1 VDRPLLRRLSR
12 RRAGGLLLIASLI
25 AVPACVV
32 AAAVR
37 DEIPS
42 APRAEGLTIA
52 ATPDAALLEAPT
64 GFDPYIYRPTGELAD
79 PINVIF
85 LHTDAATAAAAVE
98 RVLGWRPVVASGMTF
113 KQRSG
118 TRPTYRQLAA
128 DLGPGSRYH
137 MRIQAVPITDT
148 QTFVLASVHRDE
160 TAPCGHV
167 GRGFDEMRDLVAA
180 RFTEAGFPARIEDL
194 GNTTPGRHC
203 DGSYVGGDG
212 KAVLIDLSSLPRT
225 DTIATRSRISGAE

>member
-1 VDRPLLRRLSR
+1 MNRPMLRRVPR
-12 RRAGGLLLIASLI
+12 RRLGGVLLIASLV
-25 AVPACVV
+25 AVPACVF
-32 AAAVR
+32 AAAAH
-37 DEIPS
+37 DELPS
-42 APRAEGLTIA
+42 AHHAEGSATTA
-52 ATPDAALLEAPT
+52 APDASLLEAPK

-98 RVLGWRPVVASGMTF
+98 RVLGWRPVVASSMTF
-113 KQRSG
+113 KQRNG
-118 TRPTYRQLAA
+118 TRPTFRQLAA

-148 QTFVLASVHRDE
+148 QTYVLASVHRDE

-167 GRGFDEMRDLVAA
+167 GRGFDEMRDLVAE
-180 RFTEAGFPARIEDL
+180 RFTEAGFPARLEDL
-194 GNTTPGRHC
+194 GNTTAGRHC

-212 KAVLIDLSSLPRT
+212 RAVLIDLSHVPRV
-225 DTIATRSRISGAE
+225 DTITVRNGTLGAQ